1 MNEIGR
7 NKTVVLCW
15 QHSGGVEQV
24 PRFETDTSIIQLRNF
39 SASTS
44 LSCINNFVHNI
55 VNLLLIT
62 SQTQLQMSLET
73 HECVKTLKLG

>member
-1 MNEIGR
+1 MKESGGNQTE
-7 NKTVVLCW
+7 VLCW

-39 SASTS
+39 SASTN
-44 LSCINNFVHNI
+44 LSCMTNFVHNI

-62 SQTQLQMSLET
+62 SQTQLLET
-73 HECVKTLKLG
+73 HECVKTLKRG